1 MNVVTLVLLRL
12 GPFHRDAMRIG
23 PSVLTDAGNLPG
35 NFDSLLAGLDGEAAV
50 GDFRRNDGLRK
61 LADHSELVAKIRV
74 ESLEPR
80 GHANDGC
87 AAAIGDDGAVVDV
100 LHVGRFDEG
109 VVQILIGGVEWM
121 IDLKGA
127 ARFADVSLH
136 SHLAIERTSVPG
148 ALAFGVNS

>member
-1 MNVVTLVLLRL
+1 MDVVTLVLLRL

-23 PSVLTDAGNLPG
+23 PSVLTDTGNLPG

-50 GDFRRNDGLRK
+50 GDFRRDDVLRK
-61 LADHSELVAKIRV
+61 LADHPELVAKIRV

-87 AAAIGDDGAVVDV
+87 AAAIGDDGAVVNV

-109 VVQILIGGVEWM
+109 MVQILIGGGQWKV
-121 IDLKGA
+121 DFKGV
-127 ARFADVSLH
+127 ARVS
-136 SHLAIERTSVPG
+136 EV
-148 ALAFGVNS
+148 